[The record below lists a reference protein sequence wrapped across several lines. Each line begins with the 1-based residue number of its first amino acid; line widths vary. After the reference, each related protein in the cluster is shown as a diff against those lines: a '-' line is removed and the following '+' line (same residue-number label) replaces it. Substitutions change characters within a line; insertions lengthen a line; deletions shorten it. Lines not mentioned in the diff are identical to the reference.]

1 MTDQSTKTRTTNGN
15 AALESLAQAADLP
28 ITRPFEKL
36 VERLGPQAVFGEPV
50 RTGDTTVIPVA
61 EVRTGFGFGG
71 GQGHKTDE
79 EGRGGGGG
87 AGIRATPRGYIY
99 VTEGRVRY
107 RPIRRFGPLALAGFT
122 LAVGLVASFVPL
134 LRR

>member
-1 MTDQSTKTRTTNGN
+1 MTDQTTTRTTNGN
-15 AALESLAQAADLP
+15 TALESLARAADFP
-28 ITRPFEKL
+28 VTRPFEKL

-71 GQGHKTDE
+71 GQGHKSDE
-79 EGRGGGGG
+79 EGHGGGGG

-99 VTEGRVRY
+99 VTDNRVRY
-107 RPIRRFGPLALAGFT
+107 RPIRRFGPLALAGLA
-122 LAVGLVASFVPL
+122 LAVSLITSFAPM

>member
-1 MTDQSTKTRTTNGN
+1 MTEQATTHATNGDPT
-15 AALESLAQAADLP
+15 LESLAQAANLP

-50 RTGDTTVIPVA
+50 RTGAMTVIPVA

-71 GQGHKTDE
+71 GQGSKTGE
-79 EGRGGGGG
+79 EGSGGGGG
-87 AGIRATPRGYIY
+87 AGVRVTPRGYIQ
-99 VTEGRVRY
+99 VTGDRVRY
-107 RPIRRFGPLALAGFT
+107 RPIRRFGPLALAGLA
-122 LAVGLVASFVPL
+122 LAVSFIASFAPL